1 LDGGGRLARTLAL
14 VLALALLAAACGGDS
29 DEDGASGGAASTEG
43 SGGSQRSDGGD
54 GASDGTAPEG
64 MAGVPEDE
72 GDPVRGGTLVYGVE
86 ADTANPWAPY
96 RASYAPA
103 GYVVLRSIADPLFV
117 VDADRNWVPILA
129 ESLDHNDD
137 YTQWTFTIR
146 DGIKFHDGT
155 PLDAE
160 AVKLNIESCVGSSL
174 TGAAFANIGSVE
186 ADGMTVT
193 ITTSLSPWVVLPNYF
208 GGGACSYMMSAQ
220 WLKSLPDLP
229 QRTQGNR
236 FYDPAIAALPA
247 DGDPAK
253 PVATGPFVFQ
263 SYTPGNGNSFV
274 ATRNEDYWR
283 GPNGIT
289 GEDLPY
295 LDRIEIVPAVDIE
308 SRSNGLRSGQFDI
321 MHTSNADEIDRYLDD
336 DDFETITSNAYGDTG
351 YIMFNVAQGNNVMT
365 GAPIDPQGANADN
378 PLTTLSCRRALAMAT
393 DRQAWIDDRE
403 AGLTQ
408 VANGPFP
415 PVPRARR
422 RAGPDR
428 DGQVP
433 GRAGHQLH
441 LVQLQHDERSG
452 QRGEQRADDL
462 DVGGGV
468 RRQGERH
475 HHADRAGPVH
485 RPRPHRRLRRP
496 RLAQPPGDRPRH
508 PAAVVDQRLG
518 RADRPGGVELRAVLG
533 PGHRREPPHDPHQPG
548 PRRSPGGGRG
558 GEPALRRAGVQPLVL
573 VAGVEHHLEP
583 VRQRGVPEGV
593 AGRCRS
599 APHGRPGSHHGPDLV
614 RRRELRRLTACMPG
628 PCPGVARSH
637 RGE

>member
-1 LDGGGRLARTLAL
+1 MASLDGGGRLARTLAL

-415 PVPRARR
+415 PGSVGYLEHTGFPEHDVEQARTEMDKCLAERGTSSISFSFNTTNDPVNVENNELTISMWEEAFGDKVNATITPIEQGQYIGLGLTGAFDALAWRSHQGIDPDTQLLWWISASAAPIGQVALNFGRFSDPVIDENLLTIRTNPDPDARR
-422 RAGPDR
+422 EAAEAVNRR
-428 DGQVP
+428 F
-433 GRAGHQLH
+433 
-441 LVQLQHDERSG
+441 
-452 QRGEQRADDL
+452 GEQVYNLWYSWQVWSIISNPSVNGVYPKELLGGADPL
-462 DVGGGV
+462 PMVGPAHTTAQIWCDDGNCGG
-468 RRQGERH
+468 
-475 HHADRAGPVH
+475 
-485 RPRPHRRLRRP
+485 
-496 RLAQPPGDRPRH
+496 
-508 PAAVVDQRLG
+508 
-518 RADRPGGVELRAVLG
+518 
-533 PGHRREPPHDPHQPG
+533 
-548 PRRSPGGGRG
+548 
-558 GEPALRRAGVQPLVL
+558 
-573 VAGVEHHLEP
+573 
-583 VRQRGVPEGV
+583 
-593 AGRCRS
+593 
-599 APHGRPGSHHGPDLV
+599 
-614 RRRELRRLTACMPG
+614 
-628 PCPGVARSH
+628 
-637 RGE
+637 